1 MYLPKP
7 PPHRLPES
15 RCSPWKTPLS
25 YPKHQGHLL
34 SPVPPAV
41 LLPRSYRRWL
51 PLAAPDAGDPASP
64 RHVWDPSP
72 RFPEWGLGWEALA
85 LGPPSGSVCRGTG
98 RAACPMPAPS
108 LGGAGP
114 VWRYTKHRQQSALD
128 GCPEEPRAVPRP
140 LSRWDSWE
148 EALFLSPYPGKGQPQ
163 GKQTPPQPGT
173 KGQRS
178 TSPRAA
184 HPLPTHHHQ
193 GNTGRPSPNA
203 PRLLCK
209 DQRASLRAP
218 SWELQHHQVQGDLG
232 HRTGDA
238 AVRRHQGDGMNL

>member
-1 MYLPKP
+1 M
-7 PPHRLPES
+7 R
-15 RCSPWKTPLS
+15 
-25 YPKHQGHLL
+25 
-34 SPVPPAV
+34 VI
-41 LLPRSYRRWL
+41 
-51 PLAAPDAGDPASP
+51 P
-64 RHVWDPSP
+64 RHPGTSGT
-72 RFPEWGLGWEALA
+72 RA
-85 LGPPSGSVCRGTG
+85 LGFLSGVWGG
-98 RAACPMPAPS
+98 RPWPWAHPLVLFAEAQGGLPAQCPLPAW
-108 LGGAGP
+108 GGLAQSGG
-114 VWRYTKHRQQSALD
+114 TKHRQQSALD

-148 EALFLSPYPGKGQPQ
+148 EALFLSPYPRKGQPQ